1 MVKKGVLLQEI
12 LIGILIIIIAI
23 IIHQDIKSIWN
34 YSNIK

>member
-34 YSNIK
+34 